1 MRTHGQTNMI
11 FQTPLHNSPF
21 GAINSIWV
29 QKIFAC
35 GGLKIIVFSRFWNV
49 SNTLQTCKFVVFDRI
64 SEAKILKIFS
74 PAASYDNALLNA
86 SNLYVDSKQV
96 VSDQ

>member
-1 MRTHGQTNMI
+1 MFSQ
-11 FQTPLHNSPF
+11 PK
-21 GAINSIWV
+21 
-29 QKIFAC
+29 KIRLRRA
-35 GGLKIIVFSRFWNV
+35 KIIIVFSRFWNV

-74 PAASYDNALLNA
+74 PAARYDNALMNA